1 MSDTSIEA
9 LAVPAPS
16 GNTVTLEVARLHLLR
31 QVTDTIAE
39 QPFTGL
45 VGEAELGKSRIL
57 NAALRQL
64 SSRQRAVVKL
74 DLDGAW
80 SPNRLAWQWAL
91 ELARAAVG
99 AVPISHLHSLDRS
112 MWPASTRSAV
122 LSLPGALGPETAALA
137 QQPQPAN
144 GIGRDE
150 ALQAPLQAT
159 LALARER
166 EVILAIDHLETPS
179 AAGLRSP
186 DVAKLLWS
194 IRAPAQHLKNLHV
207 VVATRPA
214 AQDLASG
221 AQSAYHLLGRWLTIQ
236 PPTAEEFAG
245 ATGMPLPWC
254 DHVVAHT
261 GGHPS
266 STMEVLAELRTLTT
280 DRGQILPDLPTG
292 YSEKRAASLV
302 EYAIVTVSERHVDL
316 ARRSIEHARS
326 VHRLGSHLLA
336 AVARGEGPYQ
346 ATPEIPGSEV
356 AKAMVRLHLNGLV
369 RQRGSQRGWEP
380 TDPRI
385 RWALSGATSLSA
397 GLWRGLRGG
406 VVDGPYV
413 GAHIIDA
420 ATGRRCQVEEV
431 LDDGATLRVRFEDG
445 HSEVL
450 TVRRPTE
457 DELATIRLREIDEQ
471 VPGETDHDKSD
482 SGTQTERPG

>member
-1 MSDTSIEA
+1 MSSTSIEA
-9 LAVPAPS
+9 LAAPEPS
-16 GNTVTLEVARLHLLR
+16 GNTVTLEVARPHLLR
-31 QVTDTIAE
+31 QIINTIAE

-45 VGEAELGKSRIL
+45 VGEAELGKSQLL

-64 SSRQRAVVKL
+64 ASRQWAVVKL
-74 DLDGAW
+74 DLESAW

-99 AVPISHLHSLDRS
+99 AAPISHLHSLDRS

-122 LSLPGALGPETAALA
+122 LSLPGVLGPETAALA

-150 ALQAPLQAT
+150 ALQAPLHAT
-159 LALARER
+159 IALARER

-221 AQSAYHLLGRWLTIQ
+221 TQSAYHLLGRWLTIQ

-280 DRGQILPDLPTG
+280 DPGQILPDLPTG
-292 YSEKRAASLV
+292 YSERRAASLV

-336 AVARGEGPYQ
+336 AVAHGEGPYQ

-369 RQRGSQRGWEP
+369 RPRSNQRGWEP

-385 RWALSGATSLSA
+385 RWALTGSTSRSI
-397 GLWRGLRGG
+397 GPWKGLRGG
-406 VVDGPYV
+406 VADGPYV
-413 GAHIIDA
+413 GAHIIDTT
-420 ATGRRCQVEEV
+420 TGRRCQVEEV
-431 LDDGATLRVRFEDG
+431 LNDGAVLRVRFEDG
-445 HSEVL
+445 HSEAI
-450 TVRRPTE
+450 TVRPPTT
-457 DELATIRLREIDEQ
+457 DELDTLRRREIDEQ
-471 VPGETDHDKSD
+471 VSSETEHDKPGPD
-482 SGTQTERPG
+482 AQTE